1 MARYDRPKAVDDIV
15 VESVLPLP
23 RPVRSAV
30 SGMVLMSV
38 GMLIAP
44 VMDAMAKYLGTTGG
58 VSPGVVTLGRFSVQA
73 LSLFLL
79 LSGLIVLGK
88 KRRLWPVNITGNLL
102 RGALMGSAS
111 FLFFTAVTF
120 MPVADAIA
128 IFFVEPFILTILSA
142 FLLGEV
148 VGWRR
153 RIAVLVGFGGALLVI
168 QPSFQ
173 ELGFVTLLPMGT
185 AFIFALYLI
194 LTRKLAADNDSPLGM
209 QFVAGI
215 GGVLTLSA
223 ALLVGDILSI
233 DPLAPRWPDTSF
245 LWVLIVGLGL
255 LGTGSHLLIVLA
267 FARARASV
275 LAPFQYVEIV
285 SATAVGY
292 FIFNDFP
299 DAIKWLGIAII
310 IGSGIY
316 IFWRE
321 AKLSKQEESIS

>member
-15 VESVLPLP
+15 VESVLPLS
-23 RPVRSAV
+23 RPIQSAV

-38 GMLIAP
+38 AMLMAP
-44 VMDAMAKYLGTTGG
+44 VMDAIAKYLGTTGG

-88 KRRLWPVNITGNLL
+88 KRRLWPVNIPGNLL
-102 RGALMGSAS
+102 RGALMGSAA

-153 RIAVLVGFGGALLVI
+153 RIAVLVGFTGALLVI
-168 QPSFQ
+168 QPSFR

-185 AFIFALYLI
+185 AFIYALYLI
-194 LTRKLAADNDSPLGM
+194 LTRKLAAHNDSPLAM
-209 QFVAGI
+209 QFMAGI
-215 GGVLTLSA
+215 GGALTLSA
-223 ALLVGDILSI
+223 ALFVGDMLQVKPLMIL
-233 DPLAPRWPDTSF
+233 WPDTPF
-245 LWVLIVGLGL
+245 LWGLIVGIGL
-255 LGTGSHLLIVLA
+255 LGTGSHLLIVVA
-267 FARARASV
+267 FARTRASV

-299 DAIKWLGIAII
+299 NAIKWLGIAII

-321 AKLSKQEESIS
+321 AELSRQEGQAS